1 MSREYC
7 QQCTRPRS
15 ECYCDAI
22 VECESPIR
30 VLIIQHPQEVHH
42 PYNTGRIVH
51 QCLTNS
57 ELVVAEV
64 LDEALLNRL
73 LQSNS
78 TLLFPN
84 MSWLSPIAAETKTI
98 EQLVVIDATWNKAK
112 KIMHLNPALQQLPRL
127 ALTGYTRS
135 AYEVRKSS
143 LPESL
148 STIESVVYGLE
159 SLQPKTSYQVMLQ
172 PFKQMVA
179 LAKRYQPD

>member
-15 ECYCDAI
+15 ECYCAA
-22 VECESPIR
+22 VVACESPIK
-30 VLIIQHPQEVHH
+30 VLIIQHPQEVQH
-42 PYNTGRIVH
+42 PYNTGRMVH

-57 ELVVAEV
+57 ELVIAEILDNAV
-64 LDEALLNRL
+64 LDSL
-73 LQSNS
+73 LQTNS

-84 MSWLSPIAAETKTI
+84 MSWLSPIATETKAV

-112 KIMHLNPALQQLPRL
+112 KILHLNPALQQLPRL
-127 ALTGYTRS
+127 ALTGYPRS
-135 AYEVRKSS
+135 TYEVRKSS
-143 LPESL
+143 MPESL

-159 SLQPKTSYQVMLQ
+159 SLLPDTSYQAMLQ